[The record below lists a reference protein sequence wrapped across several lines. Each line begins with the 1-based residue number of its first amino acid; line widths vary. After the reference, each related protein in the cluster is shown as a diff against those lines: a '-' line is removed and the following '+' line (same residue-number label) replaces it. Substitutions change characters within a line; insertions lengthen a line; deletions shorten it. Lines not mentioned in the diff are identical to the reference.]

1 MGGSCDALPASSLSQ
16 AVTAKADLRFGDS
29 ERGASMGTEL
39 LLSELDSRFF
49 ADNLLSS
56 EDWDASMYNYMET
69 GEEQGDLF
77 RCFDVDPL
85 FDNSMELGLDSG
97 SHSYS
102 WNQLGA
108 DDFSGIHVKSESVQV
123 KSEPVSPSSSQ
134 CSDSSLSSSSSDIQ
148 QQLVSADITVV
159 KIESPPTPPCL
170 FGDTPAPQF
179 GTVQINVI
187 ASPEGVSGTAGKTPT
202 DLKTCSILSR
212 KPAIQPKPVLVTTVP
227 APPANIASTATTPS
241 GSTILLK
248 SMPSSTPLQPTLSAQ
263 PVVLSQADMLHLPV
277 PGLLKVQPAKRSAAK
292 APSVGLTPTCNK
304 AEAKTIVPAPSPMGS
319 VRPQMDVK
327 VLKRQQRMIKNR
339 ESACQSRKKKKEYMQ
354 GLESRLQDALSENEQ
369 LRRENTMLKKKL
381 ESVLRENTEMKF
393 GSSNRK
399 VVCVMVLL
407 LFIAFNFGPVSLN
420 ERKSEALKQE
430 VEPLHT
436 ARHLLEFH
444 EEQLNEERVVYEKAS
459 RAAGKIRFRNLS
471 AAISDVKEMVLR
483 DIDQL
488 FLSSDCRQFNRT
500 ESLRLADELS
510 GWVQRHQ
517 DGRKSGKPAQIKKAR
532 ATKKQLLQKKL
543 LNLSRYVPAHPF
555 RHHERVP
562 SSQLQVYHRP
572 DQTYHDFMDAIDRR
586 EDTFYVVSFRRDHLL
601 LPAISHNKT
610 SRPKMSLVMPA
621 MALNESLYN
630 STQDIEMM
638 MQIDCE
644 VMDTRMIEIKS
655 STVPPFLRK
664 ERDNRTTSSTTFPHD
679 RPDSPS
685 FTRVHPR
692 TVPIASAV
700 RTGNISLYVEDE
712 KKGQLGDGHA

>member
-1 MGGSCDALPASSLSQ
+1 
-16 AVTAKADLRFGDS
+16 
-29 ERGASMGTEL
+29 MGTEL

-56 EDWDASMYNYMET
+56 EDWDASIYNYMET
-69 GEEQGDLF
+69 GEEHGDLF

-85 FDNSMELGLDSG
+85 FDSAMELGLDSG
-97 SHSYS
+97 PHSYA
-102 WNQLGA
+102 WNHLSV
-108 DDFSGIHVKSESVQV
+108 DDFPGVRVKSEPVRV
-123 KSEPVSPSSSQ
+123 KSEPVSPSSSH
-134 CSDSSLSSSSSDIQ
+134 CSDSSLSSSSSDFQ
-148 QQLVSADITVV
+148 QQLTSADITVV

-170 FGDTPAPQF
+170 FGDATASAF
-179 GTVQINVI
+179 GSVQINVI
-187 ASPEGVSGTAGKTPT
+187 AATEEVSGSTGKTST
-202 DLKTCSILSR
+202 GQRTCSILSR
-212 KPAIQPKPVLVTTVP
+212 KTAIQPKPVLVAAVP
-227 APPANIASTATTPS
+227 VSPTNIGSTATAPTPS
-241 GSTILLK
+241 GNTILLQ
-248 SMPSSTPLQPTLSAQ
+248 SVPSAPPIQSTISAQ
-263 PVVLSQADMLHLPV
+263 SVVLSQTDLLHLPV
-277 PGLLKVQPAKRSAAK
+277 PGLLKVQPAKRTAAK
-292 APSVGLTPTCNK
+292 SPSVSTAPTCNK
-304 AEAKTIVPAPSPMGS
+304 AEAKTIVPAPNPSGS
-319 VRPQMDVK
+319 TRPQMDVK

-354 GLESRLQDALSENEQ
+354 GLESRLQEALSENEQ
-369 LRRENTMLKKKL
+369 LRRENAMLKKKL
-381 ESVLRENTEMKF
+381 EGVLRENTEMKC
-393 GSSNRK
+393 GSGNRK

-407 LFIAFNFGPVSLN
+407 LFIAFNFGPVSLTD
-420 ERKSEALKQE
+420 RKSEALRQE

-436 ARHLLEFH
+436 ARHLLEFR
-444 EEQLNEERVVYEKAS
+444 EEERKEERLVYEKMIPAS
-459 RAAGKIRFRNLS
+459 SGKIRFRNLS

-510 GWVQRHQ
+510 GWVRRHQ
-517 DGRKSGKPAQIKKAR
+517 NGRKTGKPTQMKKTR
-532 ATKKQLLQKKL
+532 TTKKLLLQKKL
-543 LNLSRYVPAHPF
+543 LNLARYVPAHPF
-555 RHHERVP
+555 RHHHREP

-572 DQTYHDFMDAIDRR
+572 DQTYNDFMDAIDRR

-630 STQDIEMM
+630 STRDIEMM

-664 ERDNRTTSSTTFPHD
+664 EPDNRTTTSTTFPHE
-679 RPDSPS
+679 SPTGPT

-692 TVPIASAV
+692 TVPI
-700 RTGNISLYVEDE
+700 TTTNPPGNLSLYLEDE
-712 KKGQLGDGHA
+712 KEVERGDGHA